1 MSANSR
7 SARFVIDTHVLI
19 WYFTGN
25 KRLSSDLIMAIDQ
38 ARQQGGSILVPTIV
52 LAEAL
57 VVSIKGR
64 VVFDFE
70 QLYTQVLTEPE
81 FRIVGFDADIFDEAL
96 RIQRIPEIHDRIIVA
111 TARFYDVSLLTKDG
125 VILLSDEVNLS

>member
-1 MSANSR
+1 M
-7 SARFVIDTHVLI
+7 
-19 WYFTGN
+19 
-25 KRLSSDLIMAIDQ
+25 
-38 ARQQGGSILVPTIV
+38 PTIV

-96 RIQRIPEIHDRIIVA
+96 RIQKIPEIHDRIIAA

>member
-1 MSANSR
+1 M
-7 SARFVIDTHVLI
+7 
-19 WYFTGN
+19 
-25 KRLSSDLIMAIDQ
+25 
-38 ARQQGGSILVPTIV
+38 PTIV

-96 RIQRIPEIHDRIIVA
+96 RIQRIPEIHDRIIAA
-111 TARFYDVSLLTKDG
+111 TARYYDASLLTKDG